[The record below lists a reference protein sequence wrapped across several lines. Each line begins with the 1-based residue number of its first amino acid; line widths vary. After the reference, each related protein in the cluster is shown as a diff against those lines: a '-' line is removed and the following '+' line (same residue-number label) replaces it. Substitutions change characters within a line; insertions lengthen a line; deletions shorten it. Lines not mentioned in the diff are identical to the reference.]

1 MDVGDLAGTNDFSKS
16 ALREALHEAR
26 AVAKVLALTKKNKVK
41 GLAKI
46 SNPVTGLFNTRV
58 NGDLHDIDIEKKVK
72 ITKEAESDARRYSSL
87 IKSVSCTYH
96 EILDHK
102 IIVNSDG
109 VKAELYESRPEFS
122 VTSVAMKEGDR
133 VVVSEGRGISG
144 GWEDLFREKDHLDY
158 ANMASKKAL
167 NLLDAKQVAGE
178 KTTIIL
184 DPGMV
189 GLIAHEAIG
198 HMVEADFVL
207 SGSITK
213 DKIGQKVASEK
224 VTLVDSGQSNNA
236 ENAAG
241 TIAIDDE
248 GVVAS
253 RTVIIEKGVLKSFL
267 HNRETAFHFG
277 SEPTG
282 NARAFE
288 YK

>member
-1 MDVGDLAGTNDFSKS
+1 M
-16 ALREALHEAR
+16 REALHEAR

-236 ENAAG
+236 ENVG
-241 TIAIDDE
+241 
-248 GVVAS
+248 GNYS
-253 RTVIIEKGVLKSFL
+253 
-267 HNRETAFHFG
+267 NR
-277 SEPTG
+277 
-282 NARAFE
+282 
-288 YK
+288 